1 MAKTGNWSGAAARGR
16 IRPRPPPAA
25 LAPRRREPGTRRR
38 ARVSAERGECGP
50 WAPVPGG
57 LGQSGASP
65 CVVNWPGRVP
75 SRPPSQCSPRLT
87 QRRPRGSA
95 ARRGPDGSAPARERS
110 PLQTRPHRRESG
122 RGQRV
127 DRCLTSPAA
136 KQSKHGD
143 LTSLGSARGAGSPAN
158 GAAQPQRGRGAR
170 APLLGR
176 GAHAPGS
183 HAHLCAQGRSSSEV
197 RGARWLLQQDLR
209 PYKHVGQRSRLKL
222 RNAPRGR

>member
-57 LGQSGASP
+57 LGRSGASL

-75 SRPPSQCSPRLT
+75 SQPPSQCSPRLT
-87 QRRPRGSA
+87 QRRPRRSA
-95 ARRGPDGSAPARERS
+95 ARRGPDGSAPAREPS

-136 KQSKHGD
+136 KQSKHTV
-143 LTSLGSARGAGSPAN
+143 TSPLWAPRVARVLPRTVPRSRSEDVGRGRRSWGAGRTRRGRTRTCVDRGAAPARSEVHGGFFSRTYGPINTWGSAR
-158 GAAQPQRGRGAR
+158 
-170 APLLGR
+170 
-176 GAHAPGS
+176 
-183 HAHLCAQGRSSSEV
+183 
-197 RGARWLLQQDLR
+197 D
-209 PYKHVGQRSRLKL
+209 
-222 RNAPRGR
+222 